1 MTRRPGGGAL
11 PLHTL
16 TSMPGDEHQPSG
28 GTSAAAEIL
37 TVPNLL
43 SIGRLLAV
51 PLFLWLLFAQ
61 ETRLGAAVLLGVL
74 GATDWVDG
82 WVARRFDQV
91 TELGKVLDPTA
102 DRILLGIAGVAIFV
116 DGAVPGIVFWPVI
129 VREVAISIAVLALA
143 AMGARRM
150 DVLWVGKAGAF
161 GLMFAFPFFLL
172 GDAGTSYDDLWTAMA
187 WVCAVPGVVLGYVAA
202 VEYARR
208 VPGALAARGTSAPT
222 QQEGIST

>member
-1 MTRRPGGGAL
+1 MR
-11 PLHTL
+11 
-16 TSMPGDEHQPSG
+16 GDEDTKARLAPTAS
-28 GTSAAAEIL
+28 EVW

-51 PLFLWLLFAQ
+51 PLFLWLLFSR

-82 WVARRFDQV
+82 WVARRFHQV

-102 DRILLGIAGVAIFV
+102 DRILLGVAGVAIFV
-116 DGAVPGIVFWPVI
+116 DGSVPAIVFWPVI
-129 VREVAISIAVLALA
+129 VREVAISIAVVTLALV
-143 AMGARRM
+143 GAERIE
-150 DVLWVGKAGAF
+150 VLWVGKAGAF

-172 GDAGTSYDDLWTAMA
+172 GDAGTSYDDLWTAVG
-187 WVCAVPGVVLGYVAA
+187 WVCAVPGVLLGYVAA

-208 VPGALAARGTSAPT
+208 APGALAAREGTASEEVTA
-222 QQEGIST
+222 

>member
-1 MTRRPGGGAL
+1 MSGDRSPPAGDVPTRAEV
-11 PLHTL
+11 L
-16 TSMPGDEHQPSG
+16 TF
-28 GTSAAAEIL
+28 A
-37 TVPNLL
+37 NLL
-43 SIGRLLAV
+43 SVGRLLAV
-51 PLFLWLLFAQ
+51 PVFLWLLFGA

-102 DRILLGIAGVAIFV
+102 DRILLGVAGVAIFV
-116 DGAVPGIVFWPVI
+116 DGVVPGLVFWPVI
-129 VREVAISIAVLALA
+129 VREVAISIAVVAMALA
-143 AMGARRM
+143 GAQRM

-172 GDAGTSYDDLWTAMA
+172 GDAGTAYDDLWTAVA
-187 WVCAVPGVVLGYVAA
+187 WLCAVPGVVLGYVAA

-208 VPGALAARGTSAPT
+208 VPGALAARDRTAPLTSEEVAT
-222 QQEGIST
+222 

>member
-1 MTRRPGGGAL
+1 MRGPGTGSTGG
-11 PLHTL
+11 PLRTL
-16 TSMPGDEHQPSG
+16 TGMSG
-28 GTSAAAEIL
+28 ETGKATGAVSTPAEVL

-51 PLFLWLLFAQ
+51 PFFLWLLFAQ

-116 DGAVPGIVFWPVI
+116 DGAVPAIVFWPVI
-129 VREVAISIAVLALA
+129 VREVAISLAVVALTVV
-143 AMGARRM
+143 GAQRM
-150 DVLWVGKAGAF
+150 EVLWVGKAGAF

-172 GDAGTSYDDLWTAMA
+172 GDAGTSHDELWTAVA
-187 WVCAVPGVVLGYVAA
+187 WACAIPGVVLGYVAA

-208 VPGALAARGTSAPT
+208 VPAALSPREGGASEEVTA
-222 QQEGIST
+222 